1 MAATSNIP
9 LKVPFKEKD
18 KAKSHGARWNPDGKH
33 WYIPVGVEEAPFEK
47 WLNDAPTEMIQ
58 PQKAQPQEAESQ
70 AAPQVYS
77 QQQDSSQDKSA
88 SALPANAD
96 MDVINAMLR
105 DAFGV
110 GEG

>member
-18 KAKSHGARWNPDGKH
+18 EAKSHGARWNPDGKH

-47 WLNDAPTEMIQ
+47 WLDGAPAAMVQ
-58 PQKAQPQEAESQ
+58 PQAAQSQ
-70 AAPQVYS
+70 AAPQAPS
-77 QQQDSSQDKSA
+77 QGTAQAKPA

-96 MDVINAMLR
+96 MDDINAMLR
-105 DAFGV
+105 DAFEV
-110 GEG
+110 GED